1 MGGGQCVR
9 NIRDDTNSGTMAAMS
24 SSRRYQ
30 HPRGF
35 LTPDG
40 TWPTGPFRDDAP
52 GYATRTAAL
61 TQRLVAAL
69 ADTGESQ
76 RQVALAAGID
86 PGTLSRILSGQAVP
100 DLGTIDALE
109 RALHKAL
116 WPPFKRNR

>member
-1 MGGGQCVR
+1 
-9 NIRDDTNSGTMAAMS
+9 MAGMS

-40 TWPTGPFRDDAP
+40 RWPTGPFIDDAP
-52 GYATRTAAL
+52 SYATRTAAL
-61 TQRLVAAL
+61 TERLMAAL
-69 ADTGESQ
+69 ADTGGSQ

-116 WPPFKRNR
+116 WPAFKRRQ